1 MRQLKKQLIN
11 IGIKKIC
18 LHYLKRKLPHFDE
31 LFVNYLCSW
40 FDENYRLEILGKI
53 LFYIFPSI
61 LIFRSSEYLIENYI
75 GQILMSGILAGL
87 GAILGAT
94 SYKIVENK
102 STMAKV
108 LAFIISTVLCILYLY
123 LIAKNLKVK

>member
-1 MRQLKKQLIN
+1 MIT
-11 IGIKKIC
+11 
-18 LHYLKRKLPHFDE
+18 
-31 LFVNYLCSW
+31 
-40 FDENYRLEILGKI
+40 ENQQKTIFNPWKT
-53 LFYIFPSI
+53 LFYIFPSL